1 MHVAVDPAVKPGGD
15 LDGARAAYE
24 RRAWA
29 DAYTALR
36 RADAGQPLGA
46 EELELLA
53 TSAYMVGRDDELVT
67 ALERAHRA
75 HLDAGETLRAVRCAF
90 WIGMTLALRGEL
102 GGAGGWL
109 SRAQRL
115 LDRDGR
121 DCAERGYLLLTAVL
135 DHEAA
140 GDHGAA
146 LTTAAE
152 AAALGE
158 RFADADL
165 AALAVH
171 EQGRALLRQGR
182 LAEGL
187 GLLDEAMVAVVAE
200 QVSPMATG
208 LLYCSVID
216 SCRDVYALQR
226 AQEWTVALSRWC
238 SDQPD
243 MVAFSGVCLVHRA
256 EILQLHG
263 GWRDALDAVQRA
275 RERFAQGIHR
285 YAAAEACYRQG
296 EVHRLRGE
304 VAAAEEAYREASR
317 CGREPQPGLALLWL
331 ARGSVDAALAAI
343 RRVMA
348 ETSERLERAELLPAL
363 VEILL
368 AAGEVGDARA
378 AAGELT
384 DLAGTYASEVLGAM
398 AAHARGAVDL
408 ADEDPRAALV
418 ALRRAWQVWEQL
430 DAPHEA
436 ARVRV
441 LIGLACRALGDED
454 TAAWELDT
462 ARRVFARLGAT
473 PDVARLDRLTG
484 GEPSVDAHGLTA
496 RQLEVLRLVAAGH
509 TNRIIAAQLVVSE
522 RTVDRHVSNIFVKL
536 GVSSRS
542 AATAY
547 AYEHQLV

>member
-1 MHVAVDPAVKPGGD
+1 MHVAVDPAVKPGGE
-15 LDGARAAYE
+15 LDGARTAYE
-24 RRAWA
+24 RGAWA
-29 DAYTALR
+29 DAYAALR

-75 HLDAGETLRAVRCAF
+75 HLDAGETPRAVRCAF

-121 DCAERGYLLLTAVL
+121 DCAEHGYLLLTAVL

-146 LTTAAE
+146 FATAAE
-152 AAALGE
+152 AAAIGE
-158 RFADADL
+158 RFTDADL

-171 EQGRALLRQGR
+171 EQGRALLRQGH

-216 SCRDVYALQR
+216 SCREVYALQR

-238 SDQPD
+238 ADQPD

-275 RERFAQGIHR
+275 RERFAQGTHQ

-317 CGREPQPGLALLWL
+317 CGREPQPGLALLRL
-331 ARGSVDAALAAI
+331 AQGNVDAALAAI

-348 ETSERLERAELLPAL
+348 ETPDRLERAELLPAL

-384 DLAGTYASEVLGAM
+384 ELAGTYASEVLGAM
-398 AAHARGAVDL
+398 AYHARGAVDL

-473 PDVARLDRLTG
+473 PDVTRLDLLTADA
-484 GEPSVDAHGLTA
+484 PSVDAHGLTV

-509 TNRIIAAQLVVSE
+509 TNRVIAAQLVVSE